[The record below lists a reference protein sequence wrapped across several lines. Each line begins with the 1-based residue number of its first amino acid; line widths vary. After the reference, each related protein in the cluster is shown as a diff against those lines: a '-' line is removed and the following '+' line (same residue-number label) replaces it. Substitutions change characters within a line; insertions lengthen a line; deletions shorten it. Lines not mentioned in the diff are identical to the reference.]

1 MSGSSTTRSTDDGD
15 GVGGSVSESDFSSLE
30 IASKPF
36 PDADNLC
43 PCLVLNALRFHDIW
57 QDCAE
62 NPLMVMIESSS
73 VVVIMT
79 YNTMKEI
86 DNILRQEEL
95 EHWE

>member
-1 MSGSSTTRSTDDGD
+1 MSGSSTSTRTDDGD
-15 GVGGSVSESDFSSLE
+15 GGSGSESDFSSLE

-43 PCLVLNALRFHDIW
+43 PCLVLDALRFHDIW

-86 DNILRQEEL
+86 DSILRQEEL
-95 EHWE
+95 EDWE